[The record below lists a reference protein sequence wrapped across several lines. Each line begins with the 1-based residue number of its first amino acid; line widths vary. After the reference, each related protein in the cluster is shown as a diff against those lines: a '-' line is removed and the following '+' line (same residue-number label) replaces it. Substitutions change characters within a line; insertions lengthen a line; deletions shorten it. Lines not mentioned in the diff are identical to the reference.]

1 MVIPAAQP
9 DGPPPPAAKKTV
21 KFDADPLATKER
33 SKKVSDVLLNI
44 ARVMVE
50 GRTIDGIINDA
61 HEKFKNGDILDL
73 NQHLGLCRQPEGK
86 MSSAEMASRLILRSI
101 QYAYATHTNKKVD
114 PDFLLQGNDMVDILT
129 VSLPS
134 ILKRNGNQL
143 TNEAL
148 QEIFAWAADYQI
160 IPHDMVITSASLDA
174 CAITG
179 QSLEDAVTAFGQ
191 NDTVAIRNLIQGIK
205 ALYPQMFERGTTE
218 DVTLAE
224 VAHFGNVYNAY
235 ECDDLNPKTLVVL
248 LHDFLLVIAST
259 SGH

>member
-1 MVIPAAQP
+1 MVIPDAQP

-21 KFDADPLATKER
+21 KFDALATKER

-44 ARVMVE
+44 ARAMVE

-61 HEKFKNGDILDL
+61 NEKFKNGDIPDL
-73 NQHLGLCRQPEGK
+73 NQHLGLCRQPVGK
-86 MSSAEMASRLILRSI
+86 MSSAETASRLILRSI

-160 IPHDMVITSASLDA
+160 IPRNMEITSASLDA

-179 QSLEDAVTAFGQ
+179 QSLEDAVTAFSQ
-191 NDTVAIRNLIQGIK
+191 NDTAAIRKLIRCIK
-205 ALYPQMFERGTTE
+205 ALYPHMFERGTTE
-218 DVTLAE
+218 DVSVAE